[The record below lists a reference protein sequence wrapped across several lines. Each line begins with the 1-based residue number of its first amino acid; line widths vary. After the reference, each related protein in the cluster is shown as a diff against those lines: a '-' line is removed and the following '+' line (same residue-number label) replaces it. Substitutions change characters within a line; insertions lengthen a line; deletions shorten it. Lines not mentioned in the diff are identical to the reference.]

1 MSVDNPV
8 AREAGPPT
16 DAASDVR
23 SGVVYGAYY
32 FAHDCGVPYEYNEHW
47 IQFFATIAER
57 IVTELHP
64 SSVLDA
70 GCAIGMLVEALRSR
84 GVDAFGIDVSEWAMA
99 NLAPG
104 AVGHCRH
111 ASLAEPIGGPYDLV
125 TCIEV
130 IEHIPEPDASRA
142 ISNLCGATDRILI
155 SSAPF
160 DYAEPTHVNVR
171 SPEDWA
177 AAFAA
182 HGFVRNLNFDAS
194 FVTPWAA
201 LYERTD
207 ATLPELVRS
216 YERKLF
222 RLNREVLDVR
232 TTVLALQG
240 RLEKLLD
247 RRSGTIRTRPPR
259 ARRGP
264 PGAARPSRRADG
276 AGRRARRSPGPGPGT
291 ARGARALPLLSW
303 RACALPAVTGLATR
317 TSRMR
322 ALRGSV
328 GRRLRAFRARLG

>member
-1 MSVDNPV
+1 M
-8 AREAGPPT
+8 T
-16 DAASDVR
+16 DL
-23 SGVVYGAYY
+23 
-32 FAHDCGVPYEYNEHW
+32 N
-47 IQFFATIAER
+47 
-57 IVTELHP
+57 P

-84 GVDAFGIDVSEWAMA
+84 GVDAFGIDVSDWALA

-111 ASLAEPIGGPYDLV
+111 ASLAEPIEDRYDLI

-160 DYAEPTHVNVR
+160 DYADPTHVNVR

-232 TTVLALQG
+232 TTVLELQG
-240 RLEKLLD
+240 RLEELLADDPERFERGRQELDAD
-247 RRSGTIRTRPPR
+247 RLELL
-259 ARRGP
+259 ARRDELMGLE
-264 PGAARPSRRADG
+264 GELGEALGQARELQGEVERYRFAAG
-276 AGRRARRSPGPGPGT
+276 ELARFQQSPV
-291 ARGARALPLLSW
+291 W
-303 RACALPAVTGLATR
+303 RAYEPYAR
-317 TSRMR
+317 
-322 ALRGSV
+322 LRGSV

>member
-1 MSVDNPV
+1 VSIDNPV
-8 AREAGPPT
+8 SREE
-16 DAASDVR
+16 AASADAGSDLR
-23 SGVVYGAYY
+23 NGLGYGAYY
-32 FAHDCGVPYEYNEHW
+32 YADYRGMPYEYNDYW
-47 IQFFATIAER
+47 TQFFGTIAQR
-57 IVTELHP
+57 IVTDLVP

-70 GCAIGMLVEALRSR
+70 GCAIGMLVEALRER
-84 GVDAFGIDVSEWAMA
+84 GVDAWGIDVSDWALEH
-99 NLAPG
+99 LAPG
-104 AVGHCRH
+104 AVGHCRL
-111 ASLAEPIGGPYDLV
+111 ASIADPIEDRYDLI

-130 IEHIPEPDASRA
+130 IEHISEPDASRA
-142 ISNLCGATDRILI
+142 ISNLCSATDRILL

-232 TTVLALQG
+232 TTVLDLQG
-240 RLEKLLD
+240 RLEELLADDPGRLERD
-247 RRSGTIRTRPPR
+247 RQQID
-259 ARRGP
+259 ARLELLACRDALMGLEGELGEALGQAEELRGELERYRF
-264 PGAARPSRRADG
+264 AAG
-276 AGRRARRSPGPGPGT
+276 ELARFQQSPV
-291 ARGARALPLLSW
+291 W
-303 RACALPAVTGLATR
+303 RAYGPYAR
-317 TSRMR
+317 I
-322 ALRGSV
+322 RGSF